1 MSLAAIQD
9 CTHLCTSVRACLT
22 DFGLQPL
29 SNVHV
34 ALQIWVPPVQDAT
47 ELGAILDARLTGDHR
62 PSFQPSMQLSWLV
75 STTCMQTA
83 GQSLTIAMYDTAG
96 PAAEQ
101 GFGNKLLQFWMF
113 FREQAGAAR
122 TALSI
127 RDLLAWVSGT

>member
-1 MSLAAIQD
+1 
-9 CTHLCTSVRACLT
+9 
-22 DFGLQPL
+22 
-29 SNVHV
+29 
-34 ALQIWVPPVQDAT
+34 
-47 ELGAILDARLTGDHR
+47 
-62 PSFQPSMQLSWLV
+62 MQRFWLV

-83 GQSLTIAMYDTAG
+83 GQSLTIAIYDTAG

-101 GFGNKLLQFWMF
+101 GFGNKLLRFWMF